1 MHHLLRNLTV
11 YGLSAGLISLLI
23 VVGRAQAPRDAQ
35 APSPSTASSPEL
47 AYLKQVNQS
56 RPADPQL
63 HLLLMGQFANA
74 GRHLEGIAYFEQA
87 LKRFGPQSSD
97 NQKA

>member
-23 VVGRAQAPRDAQ
+23 VVGSAQAPRDAE

-74 GRHLEGIAYFEQA
+74 GRHPEGIPNFGQG
-87 LKRFGPQSSD
+87 LKGFSPQLSA
-97 NQKA
+97 NK